1 MPDTFDYSAFDIRRP
16 RGANAL
22 DSLAMFYQRSLY
34 KEAVYPIDEPPA
46 LDLWYDKTLYG
57 KIDRVQN
64 TIIPEDRRIVPVPS
78 SKSTRVYAFD
88 FVGLALEDFIQH
100 MNSVDIN
107 GGLSSFGS
115 GDLRNI
121 EAQIGWVCPQKIYSQ
136 YVGNLYQGLVRYYLK
151 RQDVELH
158 QFSSFVPIMKNF
170 LKQSAKVLPVT
181 MTNAL
186 LTTVVSSQISG
197 LSIKIVAYDSGDDA
211 LKADKF
217 VNNPNFSYYRK
228 AAKKFGLIVNKNSP
242 WILTADLFSPAIMKY
257 ISLANRVGL
266 TPGGTITKTNFFPRY
281 YNLTCLK
288 DISNIKKMFVNFY
301 NRYIET
307 SPFYEIE
314 KEPTPQCPHT
324 IRVEHITR
332 AEATMEYLDS
342 FMTDFDW
349 LDFYIEL
356 REIEA
361 GGTPLKLNYVKR
373 IARDIYEI
381 SPRSN
386 LSRLL
391 NAVIYVNRMYR
402 KYLYDPAHM
411 NLLIQNQLT
420 DQAEGATISTS
431 RTNAMGGTGA
441 Y

>member
-1 MPDTFDYSAFDIRRP
+1 MPDTFDYSEFDIRKP
-16 RGANAL
+16 GGTNAL

-34 KEAVYPIDEPPA
+34 REAVYPDDGPPS

-57 KIDRVQN
+57 KVDRVQN
-64 TIIPEDRRIVPVPS
+64 TVIVKDRRIVPVPS

-88 FVGLALEDFIQH
+88 FVGAAFEDFIQH
-100 MNSVDIN
+100 INSVDIN

-136 YVGNLYQGLVRYYLK
+136 YIGSLYQGLVRYYLE
-151 RQDVELH
+151 RQDVELRD
-158 QFSSFVPIMKNF
+158 FSSFVPIMKNF

-197 LSIKIVAYDSGDDA
+197 LSIKIAAYDSAEDL
-211 LKADKF
+211 LKSDKF
-217 VNNPNFSYYRK
+217 INNPNFSYYRA
-228 AAKKFGLIVNKNSP
+228 AAKKFGFIVNKNSP

-257 ISLANRVGL
+257 VSRAPRG
-266 TPGGTITKTNFFPRY
+266 GGTTKRNFFSRY
-281 YNLTCLK
+281 YELTCLR

-301 NRYIET
+301 NRYIEA

-332 AEATMEYLDS
+332 TEATMGYLDS
-342 FMTDFDW
+342 FMTDLDW